1 MKDIKDYTL
10 AEFAILLAEQ
20 EAKLDECKCE
30 EDTTECKKHA
40 QGMEHN

>member
-1 MKDIKDYTL
+1 MKDIKDCTV
-10 AEFAILLAEQ
+10 AELAILLAEH
-20 EAKLDECKCE
+20 EAREYECKCE